1 MYDPKFRMA
10 ILISIAVS
18 VFTVI
23 NVILEYVIGD
33 ASFQFDHYIIKVSS
47 VGSALIGG
55 FVFVLVCTKFITFE
69 KYRKTGFE
77 ATYRD
82 ETGTGFNF
90 PVSLSKYM
98 PDIIASPGG
107 QEIHPVEAELLGFIN
122 GYRDW
127 PYDITGQD
135 SYSLHTH
142 TMKQWTEMCK
152 LPNAKEPH
160 RIAALAQD
168 LGKVFAYKES
178 RRPYPLRQ
186 FWKQDKVA
194 YSRRCVEHGGLSA
207 FILGTM
213 PSFLSMPERRRRAIL
228 IAVRF
233 RDNPTFIPANCDPL
247 ALEIYEMLH
256 MAAEKVAEAEGYD
269 AQEAASEEDIAH
281 LTSEIDSFF
290 GSIIRSLEVNPAGQ
304 SSKSDGIYLGDGL
317 LVLKMSNL
325 VKAFAS
331 ALSPEVRRRFT
342 MWRLDG
348 KAHPCWPA
356 FIAAFTK
363 MNLLMETFQ
372 NAKTNNGL
380 YNVKIGDHDL
390 KNCIVL
396 KIDVVNQSELR
407 HSLDALPKYAGVVE
421 VIQDEA
427 SLKDEIIAAANSVD
441 EMLKQARESL

>member
-10 ILISIAVS
+10 ILISMAVS
-18 VFTVI
+18 LFTVI

-33 ASFQFDHYIIKVSS
+33 ASFQFDQYIIKVSS

-55 FVFVLVCTKFITFE
+55 FIFVLVCTKFITFE

-77 ATYRD
+77 ASYRD

-90 PVSLSKYM
+90 PVSLSKYL
-98 PDIIASPGG
+98 PDIIAAPGDPD
-107 QEIHPVEAELLGFIN
+107 IHVVEAELLGFLN

-135 SYSLHTH
+135 SDSLYLHTI
-142 TMKQWTEMCK
+142 KQWREMRK
-152 LPNAKEPH
+152 LPNVDAPH
-160 RIAALAQD
+160 RIAVLAQD

-186 FWKQDKVA
+186 FWKQDKVG

-213 PSFLSMPERRRRAIL
+213 PSFMAMPERTRRAIL

-233 RDNPTFIPANCDPL
+233 RDNPIFIPANCDPL
-247 ALEIYEMLH
+247 SLEIYEMLH
-256 MAAEKVAEAEGYD
+256 MAAEKVSEAEGFD
-269 AQEAASEEDIAH
+269 AHQPASKEDIDH

-290 GSIIRSLEVNPAGQ
+290 GSIIRALEVNPAGQ
-304 SSKSDGIYLGDGL
+304 SSKSDGIYLGDGI

-325 VKAFAS
+325 VKAFAA

-342 MWRLDG
+342 MWRMDG
-348 KAHPCWPA
+348 KPHACWPA
-356 FIAAFTK
+356 FIEAFK
-363 MNLLMETFQ
+363 HMHLLMETFQ
-372 NAKTNNGL
+372 NARTVNGL
-380 YNVKIGDHDL
+380 FNVKIGDQNL

-396 KIDVVNQSELR
+396 KIDVVNQAELR

-427 SLKDEIIAAANSVD
+427 SLKEEIIAAAARID
-441 EMLKQARESL
+441 QMLQQTREAL